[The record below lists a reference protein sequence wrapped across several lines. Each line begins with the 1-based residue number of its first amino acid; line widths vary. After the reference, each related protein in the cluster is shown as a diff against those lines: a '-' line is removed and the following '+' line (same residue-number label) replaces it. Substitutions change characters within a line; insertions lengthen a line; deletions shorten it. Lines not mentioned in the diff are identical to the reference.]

1 MGDSWAVASAF
12 VCAWVAASAGAVETE
27 HWKLAYRHH
36 GLSVYQ
42 DGTDSRPC
50 YLIEGPIGANLFSV
64 LAVLADVS
72 HRTEWVRD
80 LKESRIVEG
89 NVEKAVVIYERY
101 HLPWP
106 CHDRD
111 AVAYSEI
118 FEDDANLAVTVKY
131 HEVVRPDVPER
142 SGIVRMPSTRGSMFF
157 RYLDKDHCFARVLV
171 RLDVGGRIPGFIVN
185 WVARQVPAITVD
197 SLLKR
202 VQATRGRYDGFIRAH
217 AAAARQRSKIQFDVD
232 P

>member
-1 MGDSWAVASAF
+1 MRRWLAVTWVVA
-12 VCAWVAASAGAVETE
+12 CACVAATAAAAEPGS
-27 HWKLAYRHH
+27 WKLAYRHH

-42 DGTDSRPC
+42 DGSDSKPS
-50 YLIEGPIGANLFSV
+50 YMIEGIIDANLFSV
-64 LAVLADVS
+64 LAILADVG

-80 LKESRIVEG
+80 LKESRIVDG

-106 CHDRD
+106 CRDRD
-111 AVAYSEI
+111 ALVYSEI

-131 HEVVRPDVPER
+131 HEVVRADVPPR
-142 SGIVRMPSTRGSMFF
+142 PGVVRMPATRGSMFF
-157 RYLDKDHCFARVLV
+157 RYVDRGHSFARVVV

-197 SLLKR
+197 GMLR
-202 VQATRGRYDGFIRAH
+202 RIQATRGKYDAFVRAH
-217 AAAARQRSKIQFDVD
+217 ADLARQRTRIPFEVE